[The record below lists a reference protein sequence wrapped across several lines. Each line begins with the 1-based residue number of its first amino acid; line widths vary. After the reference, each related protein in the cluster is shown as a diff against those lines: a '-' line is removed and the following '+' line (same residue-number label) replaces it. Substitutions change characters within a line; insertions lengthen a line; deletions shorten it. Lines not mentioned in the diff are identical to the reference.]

1 MKVETKSFTHEQFI
15 HAVREI
21 AVKRLT
27 EEERKAVLDAKL
39 VYGAGSRQ
47 TRGVTYFGCW
57 DKGHEHGNHAFAEV
71 CAFGEDSPVQV
82 AGTTLHELGHVLAGL
97 GKGHGKGWKEA
108 CERLGLT
115 FVRAAGTKY
124 SLACFAP
131 DIRDAIAALP
141 VPTDGKPQ
149 PFGGFGPSGMPL
161 QLKLRP
167 CSAGIGVKGGKSR
180 GAGSGSRLRK
190 YVCDCGVIA
199 RVARDNFNATCGDCN
214 TTFKQAPAAA
224 KKPAAETLTLHEVN

>member
-1 MKVETKSFTHEQFI
+1 MQDFTHEQYI
-15 HAVREI
+15 QAVRAI
-21 AVKRLT
+21 AVQRLND
-27 EEERKAVLDAKL
+27 EERAAALDAKL
-39 VYGAGSRQ
+39 VYGAGSKA

-57 DKGHEHGNHAFAEV
+57 KNGHDHAFSEI

-82 AGTTLHELGHVLAGL
+82 AGTTLHELGHVLAGI
-97 GKGHGKGWKEA
+97 GKGHGKGWLEA
-108 CERLGLT
+108 CNKLGLLY
-115 FVRAAGTKY
+115 VRAAGTKY

-141 VPTDGKPQ
+141 TPTDGKPQ

-167 CSAGIGVKGGKSR
+167 CGAGVGVKGGKSR

-190 YVCDCGVIA
+190 FTCGCGVIA
-199 RVARDNFNATCGDCN
+199 RVARDEFNATCGDCG
-214 TTFKQAPAAA
+214 TAFKRAEAEQRAASA
-224 KKPAAETLTLHEVN
+224 TLHEVRQ

>member
-1 MKVETKSFTHEQFI
+1 MKTETFTHEQFI

-21 AVKRLT
+21 AVKRLSA
-27 EEERKAVLDAKL
+27 EERAAVLDAKL

-57 DKGHEHGNHAFAEV
+57 DKGHDHGSHAFAEI

-97 GKGHGKGWKEA
+97 GHGHGKGWKAA

-124 SLACFAP
+124 SLACFSQ
-131 DIRDAIAALP
+131 DIRMAIAALP
-141 VPTDGKPQ
+141 QPTDGTPQ
-149 PFGGFGPSGMPL
+149 PFGGSGPNGMPL

-167 CSAGIGVKGGKSR
+167 CGAGVGAKGGKSR
-180 GAGSGSRLRK
+180 GTGSGSRLRK
-190 YVCDCGVIA
+190 FVCDCGVIA
-199 RVARDNFNATCGDCN
+199 RVARDEFNATCGDCGSG
-214 TTFKQAPAAA
+214 FKYSPPAV
-224 KKPAAETLTLHEVN
+224 KKPAAETRTLHDVN

>member
-1 MKVETKSFTHEQFI
+1 MKTEFTHEQFI

-21 AVKRLT
+21 AVKRLSA
-27 EEERKAVLDAKL
+27 EERAAVLDAKL
-39 VYGAGSRQ
+39 VYGAGSKQ

-57 DKGHEHGNHAFAEV
+57 KNGHDHAFAEI

-97 GKGHGKGWKEA
+97 GHGHGKGWKEA
-108 CERLGLT
+108 CERLGLS
-115 FVRAAGTKY
+115 FVRAAGTNY

-131 DIRDAIAALP
+131 DIRMAIAALP
-141 VPTDGKPQ
+141 EPTDGRPQ
-149 PFGGFGPSGMPL
+149 PFGGMGPNGMPL
-161 QLKLRP
+161 QLKLRG

-190 YVCDCGVIA
+190 FVCGCGVIA
-199 RVARDNFNATCGDCN
+199 RVARDEFNAKCGDCG
-214 TTFKQAPAAA
+214 TGFTYCPPAA
-224 KKPAAETLTLHEVN
+224 KKPAADKRVLHDASH